1 MPRNFQN
8 DDILLTSA
16 VHMLIKFGDIQNA
29 ENIFQLI
36 KKKNIITYGAL
47 MRGYVQNQMPEKT
60 LDLFEQIQL
69 DLNNFAYATVFNACG
84 ELANDRAMKIGKALL
99 DKIPQNFRN
108 DNILLTSVIH
118 MLMKFG
124 DIESAQRLFQSIQ
137 KKDIVTYGTM
147 MKGYVRN
154 QMPEKALDLF
164 EQIQL
169 DLNNVI
175 YIIVFNA
182 CGELANDRAMK
193 IGEKLLNEMPKNL
206 RNDNAVLNSAIQ
218 MLMKFGDI
226 ESAQNLFQSIQKKDI
241 VTYGTMMNGYVKNQM
256 PEKALD
262 LFEQIQL
269 DLNNVVYIIVFNAC
283 AELANDR
290 AMKIGKALLINISQN
305 FRNDNV
311 LLNSAIHMLMK
322 FGDIESAQK
331 LFQSI

>member
-1 MPRNFQN
+1 
-8 DDILLTSA
+8 
-16 VHMLIKFGDIQNA
+16 
-29 ENIFQLI
+29 
-36 KKKNIITYGAL
+36 
-47 MRGYVQNQMPEKT
+47 
-60 LDLFEQIQL
+60 
-69 DLNNFAYATVFNACG
+69 G

-226 ESAQNLFQSIQKKDI
+226 ESAQTLFQSSQKKDI

-283 AELANDR
+283 AELAN
-290 AMKIGKALLINISQN
+290 
-305 FRNDNV
+305 
-311 LLNSAIHMLMK
+311 
-322 FGDIESAQK
+322 
-331 LFQSI
+331 